1 MPGSLLGRLGKER
14 KRGQVLIAFW
24 TQIDTDE
31 HRLKEE
37 EGRGKG
43 GRYLLLLC
51 RSAIKPQESESR
63 SCLGNGVSRLFCF
76 SVIVHRPDEISANDI
91 SVS

>member
-1 MPGSLLGRLGKER
+1 MI
-14 KRGQVLIAFW
+14 LIDFW

-37 EGRGKG
+37 EGREKG

-51 RSAIKPQESESR
+51 RSAIKPQER
-63 SCLGNGVSRLFCF
+63 RKKPV
-76 SVIVHRPDEISANDI
+76 VKA
-91 SVS
+91 

>member
-37 EGRGKG
+37 EG
-43 GRYLLLLC
+43 
-51 RSAIKPQESESR
+51 
-63 SCLGNGVSRLFCF
+63 
-76 SVIVHRPDEISANDI
+76 
-91 SVS
+91 